1 MGTIA
6 ARKCLDILENT
17 WNVIAIEYMC
27 AAQGIDLL
35 APFQPSDPLNNAVAA
50 IREVVSTLDD
60 DRPLH
65 PDIVKIREIM
75 ALRKITSSVEEVTG
89 PLLEG

>member
-17 WNVIAIEYMC
+17 RNVIAIEYMC

-35 APFQPSDPLNNAVAA
+35 APLSTSDPLKKALGA

-60 DRPLH
+60 DRTLH
-65 PDIVKIREIM
+65 PDIVRIRNLM
-75 ALRKITSSVEEVTG
+75 TLRKITSSVEEVTG
-89 PLLEG
+89 SLLEG

>member
-1 MGTIA
+1 A

-17 WNVIAIEYMC
+17 RNVIAIEYMC
-27 AAQGIDLL
+27 ASQGVDLL
-35 APFQPSDPLNNAVAA
+35 APLQPSDPLKEALAA

-60 DRPLH
+60 DRVLY

-75 ALRKITSSVEEVTG
+75 ALRKITSDVEEVTG